1 MIVSPR
7 LYFCSKTWKK
17 RKRGLG
23 KKRSKRW
30 FLFFFF
36 IKKSSR
42 CPSPSLCS
50 LERRL
55 LVVEIRMEV
64 WIGAKGGEE
73 QSPTRKIAMSCVTS
87 PDDEL
92 AVTGGGAKGEKETS
106 PD

>member
-1 MIVSPR
+1 MEEEEERFGKEALEAMVS
-7 LYFCSKTWKK
+7 
-17 RKRGLG
+17 
-23 KKRSKRW
+23 
-30 FLFFFF
+30 FFFF

-73 QSPTRKIAMSCVTS
+73 QSPTRKIAMSCVTL

-92 AVTGGGAKGEKETS
+92 AVTGGGAKDEKETS